1 MTVHVPAEGGD
12 LLALVIHHVEEAAET
27 LHVEEA
33 GVKAACSPAG
43 VPGH

>member
-1 MTVHVPAEGGD
+1 MSAHVPAEGGD

-33 GVKAACSPAG
+33 GVKAACSPDG

>member
-1 MTVHVPAEGGD
+1 MTVRVPAEGGD